1 MLYEFG
7 ACRVDDTQ
15 RVLTREGQRVPLP
28 PKTFELL
35 LFLVRQPGRAFSK
48 QELLSALWP
57 DAFVEEANL
66 SFQISTL
73 RKALGDGASDWIET
87 VPKHGYRFAV
97 PVREASD
104 APAPPAPRRQLR
116 TV

>member
-7 ACRVDDTQ
+7 RCRLEDTQ

-28 PKTFELL
+28 PKTFDLL
-35 LFLVRQPGRAFSK
+35 LFLVRGSGRAFSK

-66 SFQISTL
+66 FIDAAHKAHAKFQQSLNI
-73 RKALGDGASDWIET
+73 LGGQVGPSAGA
-87 VPKHGYRFAV
+87 A
-97 PVREASD
+97 
-104 APAPPAPRRQLR
+104 
-116 TV
+116 